1 MKTKS
6 ALLPAVP
13 KVLRGGLW
21 PGPGD
26 PGAHATSRIAQ
37 PSPSAGVAGSIL
49 QAFRRAWVVQEAE
62 ECPYRTGSR
71 RHRRWRFCGVS
82 LSNQMSVH
90 TDEIPERDVAF
101 AATLGLTGIGAPGPC
116 AQGLRTK

>member
-49 QAFRRAWVVQEAE
+49 QAFRRARVVQEPE
-62 ECPYRTGSR
+62 ECPHRTGSR
-71 RHRRWRFCGVS
+71 RHRRWRFSGVS

-90 TDEIPERDVAF
+90 TRIADSDAADVLEYRKTDAW
-101 AATLGLTGIGAPGPC
+101 APTALGFLAC
-116 AQGLRTK
+116 